1 MILII
6 PRVAYLGRRICS
18 SVNVLPLIQQHN
30 NQTVPTEN
38 EADDRDGT
46 VARVKSW
53 FQSVAMSQLSFLAKS
68 GAAKDSS
75 YPSARK
81 SADRFANGDFASA
94 IARLSLC
101 SSLRWCSRVA
111 KRTWAN
117 FWNSFGM
124 GILPVP
130 CMQFDDVAVY
140 HISSVNRRSRPCE
153 ASRNQSPL
161 AILPQSSN
169 W

>member
-53 FQSVAMSQLSFLAKS
+53 FQSVAMSQLSVLAKS

-75 YPSARK
+75 YPSAR
-81 SADRFANGDFASA
+81 RFTNSISNGDFAGA
-94 IARLSLC
+94 IARLSI
-101 SSLRWCSRVA
+101 SR
-111 KRTWAN
+111 RC
-117 FWNSFGM
+117 G
-124 GILPVP
+124 
-130 CMQFDDVAVY
+130 Q
-140 HISSVNRRSRPCE
+140 RS
-153 ASRNQSPL
+153 
-161 AILPQSSN
+161 
-169 W
+169 WVTK